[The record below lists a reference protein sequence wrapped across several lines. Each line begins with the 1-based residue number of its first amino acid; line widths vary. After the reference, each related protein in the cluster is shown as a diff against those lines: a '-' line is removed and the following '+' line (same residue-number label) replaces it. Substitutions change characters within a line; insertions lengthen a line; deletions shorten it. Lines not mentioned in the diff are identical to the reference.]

1 MILYCIIKRNTM
13 TPSLLLAFQIA
24 HYTERLK
31 EETRIEARSF
41 LREQLW
47 RLKKVSNDNNY

>member
-1 MILYCIIKRNTM
+1 M